1 MKFSPGSCGTERAKK
16 IAEKIY
22 ATVSNKHLTPS
33 LRQCKM
39 TQERSFLLRKERKNA
54 ATLKCLFP
62 CFKNKA
68 KTKVK
73 TIHLKNIDN
82 DTHTESGTE
91 HKDAGKELSQSKHSR
106 NHQHKE
112 LEVCQHLESFAVIS
126 FPSAC
131 PPVNKRNPLTF
142 L

>member
-1 MKFSPGSCGTERAKK
+1 MLQPLNAFSPA
-16 IAEKIY
+16 
-22 ATVSNKHLTPS
+22 L
-33 LRQCKM
+33 
-39 TQERSFLLRKERKNA
+39 
-54 ATLKCLFP
+54 
-62 CFKNKA
+62 
-68 KTKVK
+68 KTKPKQRSK

-112 LEVCQHLESFAVIS
+112 LEVCQHLEKLCWLSPFHLHV
-126 FPSAC
+126 
-131 PPVNKRNPLTF
+131 L